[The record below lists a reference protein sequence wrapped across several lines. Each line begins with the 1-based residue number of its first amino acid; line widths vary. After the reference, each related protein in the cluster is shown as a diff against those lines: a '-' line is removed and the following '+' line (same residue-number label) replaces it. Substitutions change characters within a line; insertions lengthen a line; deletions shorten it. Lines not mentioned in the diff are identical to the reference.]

1 MHSRDIDQ
9 DDAQCQNLLGQD
21 LSIGWISTYGQ

>member
-1 MHSRDIDQ
+1 MHPSRFDH

-21 LSIGWISTYGQ
+21 LGIGWISTYGQ